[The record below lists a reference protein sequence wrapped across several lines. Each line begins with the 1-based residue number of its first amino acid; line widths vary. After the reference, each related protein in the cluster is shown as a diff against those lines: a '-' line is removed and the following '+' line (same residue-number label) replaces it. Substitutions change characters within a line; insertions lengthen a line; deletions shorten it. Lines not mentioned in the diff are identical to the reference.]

1 LVEASVSVSRLNEFL
16 QAPELQADAVRR
28 EPPVQYI
35 DDETVSVKRGTFK
48 WSTSRTAPPIL
59 SDIQFS
65 ARKGELSCI
74 VGRVGAGKS
83 SFLSAL
89 LGDMVKLQGEVVTRG
104 KVAYV
109 AQTPWIMNASVKEN
123 ILFGHRLDP
132 DFYERTVEACAMSDD
147 FKALPDGDNTEV
159 GEKGI
164 SLSGGQKARLALARA
179 VYARADIYLLDDPLS
194 AVDAHVGRHLID
206 NVLGPQGLLKTKA
219 RVLATNAIT
228 VLPQA
233 DAIIMIRA
241 GKIVETGSYDTV
253 MATKRDLYNLI
264 VEFGKRADEEGPKTD
279 DETDASELTLVPQND
294 SAVASDEDTG
304 DLIESQL
311 IKVPRRGTMRRASM
325 ASFHRGKKKDI
336 EGRTRLTEQKE
347 EHMEQ
352 GRVQWDV
359 YVQYAKACSYIGI
372 FAHVLLVVGSQTAQ
386 VGKLPN
392 PLILVAR
399 SNRLGGN
406 LWLKKWSESNELDG
420 DNSNFTRFITV
431 YFLLGLSMAVLVA
444 LSAIVLYLVCCLRGS
459 KKLHDDM
466 ATAVLRSPM
475 QFFETTPVGRIL
487 NRFSN
492 DVYKI
497 DEVIPR
503 TFSMFFRN
511 SCQVVFVMV
520 VISTTTPAFIALI
533 IPFAGI
539 YYYIQRY
546 YLSTSRELKRLE
558 SIARSPVYSH
568 FQESL
573 GGISTI
579 RAYEQTD
586 RFMRENEWRIDIN
599 SRAYFPLISA
609 NRWLAVRLEFIGS
622 LIIFSA
628 ASLSIISLFTTG
640 ISAGRVGLAM
650 SYALQTTQSLNW
662 IVRQTVEVE
671 TNIVSVERVLE
682 YSRLPSEAAE
692 IVRNHRPD
700 AKWPSRGGV
709 TFSNYST
716 RYREGLPLVLK
727 NITFQV
733 KPKEKVG
740 SNSSPLFREFRTDA
754 VG

>member
-1 LVEASVSVSRLNEFL
+1 MLVRVDANDFRGLVEASVSVSRLNEFL
-16 QAPELQADAVRR
+16 QAPELQSDAVRR

-35 DDETVSVKRGTFK
+35 DEETVSVKRGTFK
-48 WSTSRTAPPIL
+48 WSTSRTAPTIL
-59 SDIQFS
+59 ADIQFS

-89 LGDMVKLQGEVVTRG
+89 LGDMVKLQGDVVTRG

-123 ILFGHRLDP
+123 ILFGHRFDP

-179 VYARADIYLLDDPLS
+179 VYARSDIYLLDDPLS

-206 NVLGPQGLLKTKA
+206 NVLGPQGLLKTKT

-233 DAIIMIRA
+233 DAIAMIRA

-264 VEFGKRADEEGPKTD
+264 VEFGKRADEEGPKMD

-372 FAHVLLVVGSQTAQ
+372 FAHVILVVGSQTAQ

-392 PLILVAR
+392 PLPL
-399 SNRLGGN
+399 
-406 LWLKKWSESNELDG
+406 
-420 DNSNFTRFITV
+420 
-431 YFLLGLSMAVLVA
+431 
-444 LSAIVLYLVCCLRGS
+444 CC
-459 KKLHDDM
+459 
-466 ATAVLRSPM
+466 
-475 QFFETTPVGRIL
+475 PV
-487 NRFSN
+487 
-492 DVYKI
+492 
-497 DEVIPR
+497 
-503 TFSMFFRN
+503 
-511 SCQVVFVMV
+511 
-520 VISTTTPAFIALI
+520 
-533 IPFAGI
+533 
-539 YYYIQRY
+539 
-546 YLSTSRELKRLE
+546 
-558 SIARSPVYSH
+558 
-568 FQESL
+568 
-573 GGISTI
+573 
-579 RAYEQTD
+579 
-586 RFMRENEWRIDIN
+586 
-599 SRAYFPLISA
+599 
-609 NRWLAVRLEFIGS
+609 
-622 LIIFSA
+622 
-628 ASLSIISLFTTG
+628 
-640 ISAGRVGLAM
+640 
-650 SYALQTTQSLNW
+650 
-662 IVRQTVEVE
+662 
-671 TNIVSVERVLE
+671 
-682 YSRLPSEAAE
+682 
-692 IVRNHRPD
+692 
-700 AKWPSRGGV
+700 
-709 TFSNYST
+709 
-716 RYREGLPLVLK
+716 
-727 NITFQV
+727 
-733 KPKEKVG
+733 
-740 SNSSPLFREFRTDA
+740 
-754 VG
+754 